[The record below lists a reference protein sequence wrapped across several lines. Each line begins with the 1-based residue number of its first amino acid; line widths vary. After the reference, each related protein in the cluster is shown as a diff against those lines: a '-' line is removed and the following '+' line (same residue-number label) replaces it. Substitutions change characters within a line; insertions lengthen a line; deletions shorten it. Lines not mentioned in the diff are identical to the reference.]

1 MLKACQVPQPCL
13 AEQHPLRPFSLQ
25 HEPYRAVSAVAIE
38 GAAPSLSM
46 CQEKM
51 PFSVSIC
58 VHVAL
63 GVVDNET
70 QLFTN
75 EEQWTRNDGFE
86 CYHLSMLPCRDPG
99 PIPDERIPS
108 PCAILFNSFATL
120 HHLTNRNSTL
130 VHPEPTAIPR
140 KPRHLLFRSSD
151 LSQDSGATLLLR
163 QLCCCLGRSMA
174 REPGEI
180 PTPFDRMAAG
190 LYLRDKHMTGRTN
203 QVSSW

>member
-1 MLKACQVPQPCL
+1 
-13 AEQHPLRPFSLQ
+13 
-25 HEPYRAVSAVAIE
+25 
-38 GAAPSLSM
+38 
-46 CQEKM
+46 M

-120 HHLTNRNSTL
+120 HHLTNRNSASRAHGHSTEATTPA
-130 VHPEPTAIPR
+130 VP
-140 KPRHLLFRSSD
+140 LLGFV
-151 LSQDSGATLLLR
+151 SGFWSHIAPPSALLLPR
-163 QLCCCLGRSMA
+163 GA
-174 REPGEI
+174 NAEG
-180 PTPFDRMAAG
+180 AW
-190 LYLRDKHMTGRTN
+190 RDSHTI
-203 QVSSW
+203 